1 MCIWEQIVQ
10 YHTDIRTSLFVSGV
24 TIGSFL
30 FTMKSTIIKTL
41 KDDIFDT
48 EEYKKD
54 LVQKIVHSKKAKAP
68 KYYGSLSKFSSV
80 LFWAITLSFISSLS
94 QITVGFIDNSI
105 VRTGCLLIALAS
117 WALLAYAVFLVRANW
132 SIAITFQEKEKELSL
147 QQAIEKFENESKIK

>member
-80 LFWAITLSFISSLS
+80 LFWAITLSFISSLL
-94 QITVGFIDNSI
+94 QITLGFIDNAL
-105 VRTGCLLIALAS
+105 VRISCLLVALIS
-117 WALLAYAVFLVRANW
+117 WTLLSYAVFLVRADW
-132 SIAITFQEKEKELSL
+132 SLAITFQENEKERSL

>member
-1 MCIWEQIVQ
+1 MCFWELIVQ

-48 EEYKKD
+48 DEYQKD

-68 KYYGSLSKFSSV
+68 KYYGSLSE
-80 LFWAITLSFISSLS
+80 
-94 QITVGFIDNSI
+94 
-105 VRTGCLLIALAS
+105 
-117 WALLAYAVFLVRANW
+117 LV
-132 SIAITFQEKEKELSL
+132 ST
-147 QQAIEKFENESKIK
+147 